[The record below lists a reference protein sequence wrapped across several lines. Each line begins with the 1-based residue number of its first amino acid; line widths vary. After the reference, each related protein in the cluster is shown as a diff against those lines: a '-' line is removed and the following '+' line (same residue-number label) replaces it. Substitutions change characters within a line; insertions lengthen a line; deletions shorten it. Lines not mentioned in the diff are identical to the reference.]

1 MSAKGKIVI
10 VLNEEG
16 AEIRM
21 ERGTASWGEVI
32 DALAGASAGAI
43 VELAYPDKV
52 GEMLALFC
60 AHIVLIAKEKS
71 KAIHPVERKE
81 QDV

>member
-1 MSAKGKIVI
+1 MSAKGKIEI
-10 VLNEEG
+10 ILNEDG
-16 AEIRM
+16 ADIRM
-21 ERGTASWGEVI
+21 ERGTADWGDMI
-32 DALAGASAGAI
+32 DALAGASAEAI

>member
-1 MSAKGKIVI
+1 MSAKGKIEI
-10 VLNEEG
+10 ILNEDG
-16 AEIRM
+16 ADIRM
-21 ERGTASWGEVI
+21 ERGTASWGDMI

-43 VELAYPDKV
+43 VELANPDKIK
-52 GEMLALFC
+52 EMLTLFC
-60 AHIVLIAKEKS
+60 EHIVLIAKEKS

>member
-1 MSAKGKIVI
+1 MSAKGKIEI
-10 VLNEEG
+10 ILTEEG

-43 VELAYPDKV
+43 VELAKPDKIQ
-52 GEMLALFC
+52 EMLSLFC
-60 AHIVLIAKEKS
+60 AHVMQIAKEKS
-71 KAIHPVERKE
+71 KAIHPVERK
-81 QDV
+81 